1 MDEIIESRIA
11 RIESLESL
19 HICASREMLSADSGK
34 IYPVDLLASA
44 AIKRSLSLCSGF
56 STMVRSDNY
65 LCAASLLRLQLDSCL
80 RLFSA
85 FLVDRPHEMASMVLK
100 GVAIR
105 KQKDSAGKLMTDQYL
120 VERLSE
126 KYPWVSSVYQ
136 NASGFI
142 HLSEKH
148 ILSMIESCDENGS
161 FSMRIGTLDQSI
173 PPFLWQELVEAFLA
187 ITDIL
192 FEYVSGWVLTKNNP
206 QLVAQSSADTVL
218 KNNR

>member
-1 MDEIIESRIA
+1 
-11 RIESLESL
+11 
-19 HICASREMLSADSGK
+19 
-34 IYPVDLLASA
+34 
-44 AIKRSLSLCSGF
+44 
-56 STMVRSDNY
+56 
-65 LCAASLLRLQLDSCL
+65 
-80 RLFSA
+80 
-85 FLVDRPHEMASMVLK
+85 MASMVLK

-161 FSMRIGTLDQSI
+161 FSMRIGRLDQSI

-192 FEYVSGWVLTKNNP
+192 FEYVSGWVFTKNNP

-218 KNNR
+218 KKNR